1 MFLNDAESG
10 EGRKEAK
17 VFTFDRIDRMGEQT
31 FSCSLYDL
39 NVQVRNWQELG
50 EAEDSYEFASR
61 EVDEAAA
68 QVENQQSAR
77 I

>member
-1 MFLNDAESG
+1 
-10 EGRKEAK
+10 
-17 VFTFDRIDRMGEQT
+17 MGEQT
-31 FSCSLYDL
+31 ISCSLYDL

-50 EAEDSYEFASR
+50 DAEDSYEFASR

-68 QVENQQSAR
+68 QVENHPAAR

>member
-1 MFLNDAESG
+1 
-10 EGRKEAK
+10 
-17 VFTFDRIDRMGEQT
+17 MGEQT
-31 FSCSLYDL
+31 ISCSLYDL

-50 EAEDSYEFASR
+50 DAEDSYEFASR